1 MFVYFAKYDTP
12 HFYDTLKE
20 TTDAVMQYYFDYP
33 YTRDTLYI
41 CEVLSA
47 KRPVAPIVEIE
58 TVMVSELT
66 DLLETNKPRGQ
77 VNSICGY
84 SEVPAES
91 I

>member
-12 HFYDTLKE
+12 HFYDTLQE
-20 TTDAVMQYYFDYP
+20 CTDAALNYFKEYP

-58 TVMVSELT
+58 TVMISELK
-66 DLLETNKPRGQ
+66 DLLESNQAAVKSAYANNGIACQ
-77 VNSICGY
+77 AEVN
-84 SEVPAES
+84 
-91 I
+91 

>member
-12 HFYDTLKE
+12 HFYDTLSE
-20 TTDAVMQYYFDYP
+20 CTDAALNYFKEYP

-66 DLLETNKPRGQ
+66 DLLETNKAEVKAGYL
-77 VNSICGY
+77 NSIACQA
-84 SEVPAES
+84 EVN
-91 I
+91 